1 MKKLVKDQNGNLAE
15 LVSPSGF
22 IPEGWELISESELE
36 ASELA
41 ISKRDKMAAV
51 RAERNRMLKVNDE
64 AWLIAAKTNQAT
76 TALEA
81 DAQILRD
88 LPEALETAL
97 DSLTSAEDIK
107 AYDAF
112 ADLEL
117 SRSY

>member
-15 LVSPSGF
+15 LVSINGF
-22 IPEGWELISESELE
+22 VPEGWELVPENELE

-41 ISKRDKMAAV
+41 IATRDKMSEI
-51 RAERNRMLKVNDE
+51 RGERNRMLSANDV
-64 AWLIAAKTNQAT
+64 AWLIASKQGQAT

-88 LPEALETAL
+88 MPEDAEAAIHLLE
-97 DSLTSAEDIK
+97 SAEAIK

-112 ADLEL
+112 VDLEL

>member
-15 LVSPSGF
+15 LISPSGF
-22 IPEGWELISESELE
+22 IPEGWQLVPENQLE
-36 ASELA
+36 ASELSLA
-41 ISKRDKMAAV
+41 KRDKMAEV

-64 AWLIAAKTNQAT
+64 AWIIASKTGQAT

-81 DAQILRD
+81 DAQALRD
-88 LPEALETAL
+88 LPEAIESAL
-97 DSLTSAEDIK
+97 DALTSAEDVK

-112 ADLEL
+112 SNLQL